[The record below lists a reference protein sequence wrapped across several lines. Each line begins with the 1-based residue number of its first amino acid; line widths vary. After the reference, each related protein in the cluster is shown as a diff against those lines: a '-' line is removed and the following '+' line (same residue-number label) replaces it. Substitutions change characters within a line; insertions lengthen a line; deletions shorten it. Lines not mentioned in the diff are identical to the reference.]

1 MSHSK
6 VLDIIVRIMSIL
18 VGLTVVGCAVYRFT
32 LTLDASNVILALY
45 LMYVCDNDDDD
56 DDDDDD
62 DVLWLLGEDSL
73 AL

>member
-1 MSHSK
+1 
-6 VLDIIVRIMSIL
+6 MSIL

-32 LTLDASNVILALY
+32 LTLDASNVTLALY
-45 LMYVCDNDDDD
+45 LMYVCNNV

-62 DVLWLLGEDSL
+62 DVLLWLLDEDSL